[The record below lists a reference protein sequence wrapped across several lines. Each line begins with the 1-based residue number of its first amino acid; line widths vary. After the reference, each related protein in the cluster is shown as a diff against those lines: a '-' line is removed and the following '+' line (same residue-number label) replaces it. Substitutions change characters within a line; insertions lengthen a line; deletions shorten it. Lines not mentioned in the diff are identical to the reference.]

1 MADGL
6 VPGLRVVRRESV
18 DPLRDG
24 EVSGLFRSP
33 PLPAGR
39 GGSGAAA
46 ARAPLRLAL
55 AESDEEPDGG
65 WQGQGRSPPP
75 LVRPTPRGREP
86 APRPVSG
93 PEAAPVQLNRRSDQG
108 AAIRA
113 NFESLVRASPMPKVV
128 RDRLAS
134 KSPGGLQALS
144 PSRAR
149 PPTFAGAGELRSP
162 APRFGPVRG
171 EEEAGPAPDAGP
183 SSEEETED
191 LPPEDGGAAPER
203 DLLFLAQSKPGQN
216 ITDII
221 AERRKPAGKRGA
233 AKPKGK
239 GKGTGK
245 GKQAPPPRGSP
256 AKAPK
261 KGKAAAKKAA
271 PPLKPVPEP
280 VRSLEIRKQAE
291 SVDVQIKPA
300 RTTRSGRKVFSK
312 LEFWRNQKFV
322 RDEST
327 QEVIG
332 VAQGTSGG
340 KVKVEKPAARK
351 APASRPAVGRAGK
364 AEVPR
369 KAPTRKVP
377 ARKAKGTKR
386 RIADSEE
393 DSDSEDPASEA
404 SLDQAGD
411 GDWSKAQI
419 EALQSAQVVLDPTAA
434 NYWQLV
440 AKKVPGKTAN
450 ECYAK
455 MFESHPTPQEKNV
468 RARRYLGSSDE
479 DGAPAGPKVKKAT
492 KGAVKKRMR
501 SERWQKRQAI
511 AGIESTS
518 DSSDIED
525 DDNFF
530 QTVENQARAD
540 QYMDKFKRQQVKFS
554 KATKGKKPA
563 KTVDMVLDDG
573 RSDSLAAAIRNAIA
587 NATPNKESD
596 DEDEDEES
604 SDEL

>member
-1 MADGL
+1 MADGGHGL

-24 EVSGLFRSP
+24 AVSGLFRSP

-39 GGSGAAA
+39 GGAAA

-55 AESDEEPDGG
+55 AESDEEPDAG
-65 WQGQGRSPPP
+65 GQGPGMSPPP

-86 APRPVSG
+86 APRRASG
-93 PEAAPVQLNRRSDQG
+93 PEVGPVQLNRRSDQG

-144 PSRAR
+144 PTRAR
-149 PPTFAGAGELRSP
+149 PPTFAGAGEPRSP

-171 EEEAGPAPDAGP
+171 EEAGPALDAGP

-191 LPPEDGGAAPER
+191 LPPEDGGAAPEQ

-221 AERRKPAGKRGA
+221 AGRRKPAGKRRA
-233 AKPKGK
+233 TKPKGK
-239 GKGTGK
+239 AKGTGK

-256 AKAPK
+256 AKAQK
-261 KGKAAAKKAA
+261 KEKAAAKKAA
-271 PPLKPVPEP
+271 PSPKPVPEP
-280 VRSLEIRKQAE
+280 VRSLVIRRQAE
-291 SVDVQIKPA
+291 SVDAQIKPA

-322 RDEST
+322 RDEDT

-340 KVKVEKPAARK
+340 KVKVEKPAPCKAR
-351 APASRPAVGRAGK
+351 ASRPAVGRAGK

-369 KAPTRKVP
+369 KAP

-393 DSDSEDPASEA
+393 DSDSEDQASEA

-419 EALQSAQVVLDPTAA
+419 EAMQGAQVVLDPTAA

-455 MFESHPTPQEKNV
+455 MFESHPTPQEKNA
-468 RARRYLGSSDE
+468 RARRYLGSLDE
-479 DGAPAGPKVKKAT
+479 DGGPAGPKVKKAT

-501 SERWQKRQAI
+501 SERWQKRQAV

-518 DSSDIED
+518 DSSDIGD

-554 KATKGKKPA
+554 KATKGKNPA

-573 RSDSLAAAIRNAIA
+573 RSHSLAAAIRNAIA
-587 NATPNKESD
+587 NATPNKESE